1 MPCLI
6 CLFCQAFLENLFE
19 VLDWFIPMTNETTLN
34 PQIEEGWK
42 KALREDFG
50 AEYMKELKKKL
61 EEELKSGVI
70 IYPPPKQIFNA
81 FNLTLFD
88 KVKVVILGQDPYHG
102 RGQAH
107 GLSFSVPNGVNPPPS
122 LANIFKEIESDLA
135 VKPPKTT
142 KTKNGNLESWAK
154 QGVLLLNAILTV
166 RASQPAS
173 HRDLGWEKLTNTAIK
188 ALSDKREHIVFLLW
202 GKFAQE
208 KESLIDT
215 GKHLVLKA
223 PHPSPYSANSGFFR
237 SKHFSKT
244 NDYLFKTGQTPIEWK
259 HQG

>member
-1 MPCLI
+1 ML
-6 CLFCQAFLENLFE
+6 NLF
-19 VLDWFIPMTNETTLN
+19 ISMTTETTLD

-42 KALREDFG
+42 KALAEDFG

-61 EEELKSGVI
+61 AEELKSGVI

-81 FNLTLFD
+81 FNLTPFD

-107 GLSFSVPNGVNPPPS
+107 GLSFSVPNGVTPPPS
-122 LANIFKEIESDLA
+122 LVNIFKEIESDLA
-135 VKPPKTT
+135 VKPP

-166 RASQPAS
+166 RANSPAS
-173 HRDLGWEKLTNTAIK
+173 HRNLGWEKLTNAAIK

-208 KESLIDT
+208 KEDLIDAS
-215 GKHLVLKA
+215 KHLILKA
-223 PHPSPYSANSGFFR
+223 PHPSPYSASSDFFGC
-237 SKHFSKT
+237 KHFSKT
-244 NDYLFKTGQTPIEWK
+244 NDYLLQTGQTPIRWK